1 MSEGV
6 AGDQGA
12 GSEGAAPVGQ
22 GAGGEGST
30 SWRDTIGGDY
40 RALADKFETPEALVK
55 SYAEMEAYQGRSIAL
70 PGPDAGD
77 EETKAFFDKLSKQK
91 GAQEFLSE
99 RYGSQGVPDDP
110 KGYEFT
116 APEGFEPDEALDG
129 WFRETAHKLKLD
141 GKRAGELYSEWNNLQ
156 MEAQKLQAEK
166 AHASREALRK
176 EWGPEYDQNLGAAL
190 SVAKRFDDPGAEA
203 LTAEALTADPRVAR
217 MFMRIAKQTG
227 EHAMVRGDTPV
238 MTSAD
243 LHAELSQTNASLLK
257 MRGNQNSA
265 QYQALLRKAESLN
278 RQIDERDQAA

>member
-12 GSEGAAPVGQ
+12 EGAGQGAGQVGSEGA
-22 GAGGEGST
+22 GST
-30 SWRDTIGGDY
+30 SWRDTIGDDY

-77 EETKAFFDKLSKQK
+77 EETAAFFEKLSKQK
-91 GAQEFLSE
+91 GAEAFLSE

-116 APEGFEPDEALDG
+116 APEGVEPDEALDG

-141 GKRAGELYSEWNNLQ
+141 GKRAGELYNEWNNLQ
-156 MEAQKLQAEK
+156 VEAQKLQAEK
-166 AHASREALRK
+166 AHASREALKK

-190 SVAKRFDDPGAEA
+190 SVVKRFDDPGAPE
-203 LTAEALTADPRVAR
+203 LTADALTADPRVAR
-217 MFMRIAKQTG
+217 MMMRIAKQVG
-227 EHAMVRGDTPV
+227 EHSMVRGDTPV
-238 MTSAD
+238 MTAAD
-243 LHAELSQTNASLLK
+243 LHADLAQANASLLK

-265 QYQALLRKAESLN
+265 QYQALLRKVESLN
-278 RQIDERDQAA
+278 RQIDEREQAA